1 MAKVSVMT
9 PILRLNCTVISNS
22 QEKVDLRTI
31 TLIFFLG
38 LSVKCKIIKVITQEK
53 GPWLHR
59 LCSLTSLISIL
70 HHPTSLLS
78 TCKIKWFAAQS
89 RLESFCK
96 VCFLGL
102 H

>member
-38 LSVKCKIIKVITQEK
+38 LSVKCKIIK
-53 GPWLHR
+53 
-59 LCSLTSLISIL
+59 S
-70 HHPTSLLS
+70 
-78 TCKIKWFAAQS
+78 
-89 RLESFCK
+89 
-96 VCFLGL
+96 
-102 H
+102 

>member
-1 MAKVSVMT
+1 MT
-9 PILRLNCTVISNS
+9 PILRVNCTVISNS

-31 TLIFFLG
+31 TLIFFLA
-38 LSVKCKIIKVITQEK
+38 LSIKCRIIKVITQEK

-59 LCSLTSLISIL
+59 LCSFTSLISIL

-78 TCKIKWFAAQS
+78 TCEIKLFATQS
-89 RLESFCK
+89 RLENVCK

-102 H
+102 EMN